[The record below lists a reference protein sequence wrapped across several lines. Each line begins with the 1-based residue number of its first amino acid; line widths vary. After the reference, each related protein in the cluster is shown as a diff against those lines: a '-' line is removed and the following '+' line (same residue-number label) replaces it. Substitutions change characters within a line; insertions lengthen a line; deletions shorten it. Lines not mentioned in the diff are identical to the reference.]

1 MMMISVVVILVFCS
15 FHLASQE
22 SHSLTLSATFISGET
37 QFPGFIVVMK
47 INDIPVEYYDGN
59 IEKIVSRRY
68 WRSDNTIEQYDL
80 KKYIVHDF
88 YSYMTSFSDVMKRR
102 SNHTQG
108 VHVSQEFV
116 ACDLE
121 DDRLSRLILLYAYD
135 GEEQAKYDI
144 LHKER
149 KSIVPEFL
157 WNQSV
162 LDAMQS
168 LFSKLYQPLC
178 VSILRSYLQQDK
190 NILLRRVHPKV
201 RVMKKAHPGSGR
213 TEVTCL
219 ATGFY
224 PPCINMTLLRDGQP
238 IPDREVTAG
247 TVLPNGD
254 GTYQQ
259 RRSLRVS
266 DEELKRQYTCTVT
279 HLSPENKLTVN
290 LEAGPDSATLW
301 PIIIPVLFG
310 IIIIIAVVVVC
321 WRRRVAKQGA
331 I

>member
-1 MMMISVVVILVFCS
+1 MMISVVVILVFCS

-22 SHSLTLSATFISGET
+22 SHSLTVSVTFISGET

-47 INDIPVEYYDGN
+47 INDVPVEYYDGN
-59 IEKIVSRRY
+59 IEKIVSLRY
-68 WRSDNTIEQYDL
+68 WRSNNTIEQYDL
-80 KKYIVHDF
+80 KKTAIDIFHRYL
-88 YSYMTSFSDVMKRR
+88 TSFSDVMKWR

-108 VHVSQEFV
+108 VHVSQEFA

-121 DDRLSRLILLYAYD
+121 DDRLSRFILLYAYD
-135 GEEQAKYDI
+135 GKEQAKYDT
-144 LHKER
+144 LSSEHKF
-149 KSIVPEFL
+149 IVSEL
-157 WNQSV
+157 SWSHSV
-162 LDAMQS
+162 LDVMRS
-168 LFSKLYQPLC
+168 LSLNLFHPLC
-178 VSILRSYLQQDK
+178 VSILRSYVQQDK

-224 PPCINMTLLRDGQP
+224 PPRINMTLLRDGQP
-238 IPDREVTAG
+238 IPDQEVTAG

-254 GTYQQ
+254 GTYQL

-290 LEAGPDSATLW
+290 LGKIPLTLYTYS
-301 PIIIPVLFG
+301 
-310 IIIIIAVVVVC
+310 
-321 WRRRVAKQGA
+321 
-331 I
+331 

>member
-1 MMMISVVVILVFCS
+1 SFFLVAFFLNNNILFIIIII
-15 FHLASQE
+15 FLQKE

-88 YSYMTSFSDVMKRR
+88 YNILLLSGQILSFV
-102 SNHTQG
+102 TAG

-168 LFSKLYQPLC
+168 FLFSKLYQPLC

-190 NILLRRVHPKV
+190 NILLRRGDVIIYSYC
-201 RVMKKAHPGSGR
+201 SGR

>member
-1 MMMISVVVILVFCS
+1 
-15 FHLASQE
+15 
-22 SHSLTLSATFISGET
+22 
-37 QFPGFIVVMK
+37 MK
-47 INDIPVEYYDGN
+47 INDVPVEYYDGN

-68 WRSDNTIEQYDL
+68 WRSDNTIEQYDF
-80 KKYIVHDF
+80 KKYVIDDI
-88 YSYMTSFSDVMKRR
+88 YSYMTSFSDVMKQR

-121 DDRLSRLILLYAYD
+121 DDRLSRFIVLYAYD
-135 GEEQAKYDI
+135 GEGQAKYDI
-144 LHKER
+144 LSKEY
-149 KSIVPEFL
+149 KFIVSELF
-157 WNQSV
+157 WSQSV
-162 LDAMQS
+162 LDVMESWS
-168 LFSKLYQPLC
+168 LNVYHPLC
-178 VSILRSYLQQDK
+178 VSVLRSYLQQDK

-238 IPDREVTAG
+238 IPDQEVTAG
-247 TVLPNGD
+247 TVLPNED

-310 IIIIIAVVVVC
+310 IIIITAVVVVC
-321 WRRRVAKQGA
+321 RRRRIAKQGA